1 MLKRL
6 LTVLVTLLVAV
17 PSLEPAAGGQV
28 ASGGS
33 AVRTISIRG
42 APVAIA
48 VGAGGVWVLVGDAVG
63 ERLLELDATTG
74 DVRSTIDLA
83 PVGTESG
90 GVAVR
95 GNAVWAATGAW
106 LYRIDPAALAVIAR
120 VQVGA
125 EATSVLATG
134 SAVWVTRANGR
145 LGQLVRVDPRST
157 RVVARVAM
165 GGGPLSAAEAF
176 GSIWVAN
183 SSPSSVMRVN
193 PQTDR
198 VTETLLAGRFSSS
211 LSVAHDLLWVAGDRT
226 LIGLDARGG
235 IARRIRLPR
244 TVIDVAAASGKLWGT
259 DEYGSSLGRL
269 LEVDPARGRV
279 TRTVTVGPTPVAL
292 AAGPSVV
299 WVANF
304 NGPSVTRVAQR

>member
-1 MLKRL
+1 MPWE
-6 LTVLVTLLVAV
+6 T
-17 PSLEPAAGGQV
+17 
-28 ASGGS
+28 
-33 AVRTISIRG
+33 
-42 APVAIA
+42 
-48 VGAGGVWVLVGDAVG
+48 
-63 ERLLELDATTG
+63 RLLELDPTTG

-83 PVGTESG
+83 SVGTENG

-106 LYRIDPAALAVIAR
+106 LYRIDPAALAVTAR
-120 VQVGA
+120 VQMGA

-183 SSPSSVMRVN
+183 SSPSSVMRVD

-211 LSVAHDLLWVAGDRT
+211 LSVADGLLWVAGDRT
-226 LIGLDARGG
+226 LIGLEARGA

-244 TVIDVAAASGKLWGT
+244 TVIDVATASGKLWEPTSTARRPGAP
-259 DEYGSSLGRL
+259 GGRSG
-269 LEVDPARGRV
+269 PRRV
-279 TRTVTVGPTPVAL
+279 TRTVTVGPTPVAF
-292 AAGPSVV
+292 AACPSVV